1 MSKIFVYFSLLAL
14 MGFVFAGTIV
24 KVGETVEVGG
34 LSQLPPNQKSPQSLQ
49 KQRKP
54 KTLEASSLPM
64 KKEIQLI

>member
-34 LSQLPPNQKSPQSLQ
+34 D
-49 KQRKP
+49 
-54 KTLEASSLPM
+54 
-64 KKEIQLI
+64 